1 MKGRFCQILN
11 ENLCHNWFS
20 YNNDNEVCLLCQ
32 VLCFVLLH
40 AFSPYYN
47 LLFIYLFVFFVFLV
61 FFCSIGVWTQ
71 CLILARQAFYHLSTP
86 LALQP
91 LLFFCITRIWIQ
103 GFCCSYFGD
112 RILLYAQASLNLE
125 HPILLFRTSLG
136 WQAHATTSS
145 YWLRWGSHELFV
157 QLQFSQSSS

>member
-1 MKGRFCQILN
+1 VPAVPGTM
-11 ENLCHNWFS
+11 LCALTCLFS
-20 YNNDNEVCLLCQ
+20 LLQ
-32 VLCFVLLH
+32 
-40 AFSPYYN
+40 P
-47 LLFIYLFVFFVFLV
+47 FIYLFICFFCFFWF